1 MKKIFFVL
9 CLMGMFAE
17 KGEAPYLP
25 VVLPCL
31 VVLGI
36 FAWCNGG
43 KQLYKVVENVQE

>member
-1 MKKIFFVL
+1 MNKIFFVI
-9 CLMGMFAE
+9 CLIGVFAE

-36 FAWCNGG
+36 FAWFNGG
-43 KQLYKVVENVQE
+43 REIWGVK